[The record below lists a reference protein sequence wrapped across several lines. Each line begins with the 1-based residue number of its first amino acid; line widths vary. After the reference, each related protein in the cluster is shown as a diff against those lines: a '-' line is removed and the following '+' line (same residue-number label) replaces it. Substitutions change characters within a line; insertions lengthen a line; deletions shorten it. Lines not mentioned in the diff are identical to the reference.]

1 MADKEM
7 IAAATLAAGVLAAA
21 PPVLDPLAAA
31 KEAASLCTESP
42 INSNAKPRLARPS
55 RRVGASRIL
64 PASRANPRP
73 ILGQNVSSGCIR
85 MLNADVIDLY
95 IHDCERL

>member
-7 IAAATLAAGVLAAA
+7 IAATLAAGVLAAA

-42 INSNAKPRLARPS
+42 PS
-55 RRVGASRIL
+55 TRTRSPG
-64 PASRANPRP
+64 
-73 ILGQNVSSGCIR
+73 
-85 MLNADVIDLY
+85 
-95 IHDCERL
+95 

>member
-7 IAAATLAAGVLAAA
+7 ISGDASGRRPGRRPAGAR
-21 PPVLDPLAAA
+21 PVGGRKRGGKPLYRV
-31 KEAASLCTESP
+31 SS